1 VNYLGI
7 IQSHPNWMVRRW
19 IGRFGFD
26 DAQRLC
32 EANNK
37 RPHITLRVNR
47 NKITNEELVKH
58 LNENNIP
65 FRQGNYLDYFFSVKA
80 MSKIYDNDFLKKG
93 YFTIQDESAGL
104 ISHLVAPREDELI
117 LDTCAAPGGKS
128 SHLYELMKG
137 KGKIIAIDKYSSR
150 ADTMKKNFERLGMEN
165 IIAFQE
171 DLNEP
176 KTDLITNKLINKV
189 NKVLV
194 DAPCSGLGI
203 LSKKPDIKW
212 KREPEDIYKLQKLQL
227 ELLEL
232 ATKYVKPGGCLI
244 YSTCTV
250 ETDENSDVI
259 HKFLSKHSEYSIDN
273 AKNYVHESVVN
284 DEGFI
289 EVFSHIHNIDGAF
302 GARLRKS

>member
-1 VNYLGI
+1 
-7 IQSHPNWMVRRW
+7 
-19 IGRFGFD
+19 
-26 DAQRLC
+26 
-32 EANNK
+32 
-37 RPHITLRVNR
+37 
-47 NKITNEELVKH
+47 
-58 LNENNIP
+58 
-65 FRQGNYLDYFFSVKA
+65 
-80 MSKIYDNDFLKKG
+80 
-93 YFTIQDESAGL
+93 
-104 ISHLVAPREDELI
+104 
-117 LDTCAAPGGKS
+117 
-128 SHLYELMKG
+128 
-137 KGKIIAIDKYSSR
+137 
-150 ADTMKKNFERLGMEN
+150 MKKNFERLGMEN